1 MEPKTIPED
10 LIIKLEESIR
20 TSQKILAEISSINEQ
35 NINNEY
41 REWTRDYERSIAC

>member
-35 NINNEY
+35 NIDNEY
-41 REWTRDYERSIAC
+41 REWSRDYERSIAC

>member
-10 LIIKLEESIR
+10 LMIKLEESIR

-35 NINNEY
+35 NIEC
-41 REWTRDYERSIAC
+41 EWHEEKRDYQRSIAC

>member
-20 TSQKILAEISSINEQ
+20 TSQRILAEISSINEQ
-35 NINNEY
+35 NIDNEY